1 MHGIECATG
10 WLTRPALPCPA
21 QTDPFPIEPTPKGAQ
36 ASQLSPSEIAP
47 PRPKPTPIPQNGA
60 LKAPRNPGAM
70 HRTTRANSSSN
81 SPLSE
86 SDWGKSNLN
95 FQGGL
100 LKGMSQASQWGCRP
114 QRSPARLQKAPSEPA
129 MCSPP
134 LFCLGNRV
142 GDFFCLSLF
151 CGSGIAL

>member
-36 ASQLSPSEIAP
+36 ASQLSQSEIAP
-47 PRPKPTPIPQNGA
+47 PRPKLTPIPQNGA

-100 LKGMSQASQWGCRP
+100 LKGMSQASQWACRP
-114 QRSPARLQKAPSEPA
+114 QRSPARLKESSIRARNMRKKSLKKLGEAPPDPCQGYS
-129 MCSPP
+129 
-134 LFCLGNRV
+134 
-142 GDFFCLSLF
+142 
-151 CGSGIAL
+151 